1 MSGSCRAIPPDA
13 HYPEPGQPDECRRSP
28 TDRPSRPLRGRADDA
43 AAAREAAAAVKDID
57 DTKQPL
63 LEHLVELRRRL
74 LWCLATLVVAFFIC
88 LYFAREIFAIL
99 VQPLLKAGQG
109 KLIYT
114 DIFEAFF
121 VQVKVALF
129 AALMLS
135 FPVLAT
141 QIWRFVA
148 PGLYIKEKKA
158 FLPFLLMTPFFF
170 AAGACFAYF
179 VAMPWALHFLL
190 SFQGNIGG
198 IQQEALPGVGNY
210 LTFVTR
216 FLFGFGAAFLLPVL
230 LMILE
235 RAGIVTREQ
244 LAQSRRYAVV
254 AAAAVAAVLTPP
266 DVVSMLLLLVP
277 LYGLYEFAILAIRI
291 THWRAARRAARSNST
306 VEEGAQTKEGP
317 EAPPGGGG
325 LAVPGP
331 FKRIARAGG
340 QKVTIRTAQRSDS
353 SETVPTAAICRNFF
367 GAAVTIAVR
376 AQVRERRANR
386 RCSGQASVPAASA
399 TAWPARRPRARTGA
413 SPARPRRR
421 GPAPGCRSSRAVSS
435 LVRRSDTSTGSSG
448 QRGASQIR

>member
-1 MSGSCRAIPPDA
+1 M
-13 HYPEPGQPDECRRSP
+13 
-28 TDRPSRPLRGRADDA
+28 
-43 AAAREAAAAVKDID
+43 KDID

-63 LEHLVELRRRL
+63 LEHLIELRRRL
-74 LWCLATLVVAFFIC
+74 LWCLATLVVTFFLCFAF
-88 LYFAREIFAIL
+88 AKDIFAIL

-121 VQVKVALF
+121 TQVKVSLF

-141 QIWRFVA
+141 QLWRFVA
-148 PGLYIKEKKA
+148 PGLYAKEKTA
-158 FLPFLLMTPFFF
+158 FLPFLLLTPVFF

-190 SFQGNIGG
+190 SYQGNVGG
-198 IQQEALPGVGNY
+198 VQQEALPGVGNY
-210 LTFVTR
+210 LNFVTR
-216 FLFGFGAAFLLPVL
+216 FLFGFGAAFLLPIL

-244 LAQSRRYAVV
+244 LAKSRRYAIVG
-254 AAAAVAAVLTPP
+254 AAAVSAVLTPP

-277 LYGLYEFAILAIRI
+277 LYGLYEIAILAIRI
-291 THWRAARRAARSNST
+291 THWRAARKAARSGS
-306 VEEGAQTKEGP
+306 AAAMPQTEEGP

-340 QKVTIRTAQRSDS
+340 QKVTIRTAQRPLFELGSAPRPHFR
-353 SETVPTAAICRNFF
+353 TFF
-367 GAAVTIAVR
+367 
-376 AQVRERRANR
+376 
-386 RCSGQASVPAASA
+386 
-399 TAWPARRPRARTGA
+399 
-413 SPARPRRR
+413 SPLP
-421 GPAPGCRSSRAVSS
+421 
-435 LVRRSDTSTGSSG
+435 
-448 QRGASQIR
+448 